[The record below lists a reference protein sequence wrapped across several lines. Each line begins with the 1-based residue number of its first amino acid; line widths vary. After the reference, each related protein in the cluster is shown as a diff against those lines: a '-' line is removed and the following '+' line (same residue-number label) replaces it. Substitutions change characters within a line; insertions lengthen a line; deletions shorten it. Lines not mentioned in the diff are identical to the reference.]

1 MLRFE
6 DPISLS
12 LLYHLNSEPWLNT
25 EAYEALP
32 YEVQYKEMAG
42 ADRMIPLP
50 PPTQSPLLRL
60 LEARRSCRQY
70 DPRPMPVDT
79 LAAILAGAYGILRTS
94 MLADGINAFFRGVP
108 SAGGLFPFE
117 IYVLARSVAG
127 VPDGLQHYNV
137 RKHALEPLADGPPL
151 EEIHGA
157 LLTDPFAR
165 EANVIIL
172 LAAVFT
178 RTQRKYGP
186 RGYRY
191 ILLEAGHIAQA
202 ICLLA
207 TERGLGSLCM
217 GGFLDG
223 RLNRSLGLDGVGEA
237 VLYAVA
243 VGHPGQV

>member
-117 IYVLARSVAG
+117 IYVLTRSVAG

-137 RKHALEPLADGPPL
+137 RRHALEPLADGPPL

-165 EANVIIL
+165 EANVI
-172 LAAVFT
+172 
-178 RTQRKYGP
+178 
-186 RGYRY
+186 